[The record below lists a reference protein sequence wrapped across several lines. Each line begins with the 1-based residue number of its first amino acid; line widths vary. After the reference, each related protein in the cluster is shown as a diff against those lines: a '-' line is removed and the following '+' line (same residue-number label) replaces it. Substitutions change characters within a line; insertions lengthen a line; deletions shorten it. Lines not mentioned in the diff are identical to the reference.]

1 MEKIAFVPMHA
12 YTERRLLHMGIKGE
26 DPKHSSDF
34 STEYPYI
41 FPLD

>member
-1 MEKIAFVPMHA
+1 MEKIAFVPMHT

-26 DPKHSSDF
+26 KPN
-34 STEYPYI
+34 PYI

>member
-1 MEKIAFVPMHA
+1 MEKIAFVPMHT
-12 YTERRLLHMGIKGE
+12 YTKRRLSYMGIKQE
-26 DPKHSSDF
+26 NPKHSSDF